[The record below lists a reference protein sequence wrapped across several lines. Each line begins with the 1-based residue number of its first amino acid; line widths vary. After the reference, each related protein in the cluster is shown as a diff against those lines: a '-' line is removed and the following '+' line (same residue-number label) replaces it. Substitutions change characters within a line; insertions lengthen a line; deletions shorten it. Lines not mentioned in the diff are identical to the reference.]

1 MMPETPDKAI
11 DTPEVARQYSPS
23 NSTAAS
29 TPRSSPRQFNSAEP
43 PGFHESEFDA
53 GQKTGGHGEYDND
66 DDDVESLYEQ
76 DQLPSV
82 DEIRARAVRREGGK
96 TSPSQFK
103 VLLGVWVA
111 VFLTLIIA
119 LSVAIPRRNN
129 NGPNEK
135 EASPSLDD
143 DGDLEGYGSL
153 PETENNRTIHV
164 DITKY
169 VADHK
174 YSTIDAA
181 TTQGTPQ
188 YLAIAWMATADTMKS
203 NANDFDDELL
213 FRERY
218 AAAVLHFAWNPDA
231 WQYDLNFL
239 KGDSHVCDWNSPF
252 ESEGVAGIVK
262 VGLVCL
268 GTVGGKQTVNRI
280 FMPSNNLG
288 GEIPPEISLF
298 YNLESIVC
306 TCIIRVVLLRELR
319 IVVR

>member
-1 MMPETPDKAI
+1 MMSETPDKAI
-11 DTPEVARQYSPS
+11 DTPEAARQYSPS

-29 TPRSSPRQFNSAEP
+29 TPASSPRQFNSAEP

-53 GQKTGGHGEYDND
+53 GHKTGGQGAY

-82 DEIRARAVRREGGK
+82 DEIRAQSARSREGSK
-96 TSPSQFK
+96 MSPYQFK

-129 NGPNEK
+129 NGPDENEP
-135 EASPSLDD
+135 SPSFDD
-143 DGDLEGYGSL
+143 DGDLEGYGTL

-188 YLAIAWMATADTMKS
+188 YLAIAWMATTDTMKS

-218 AAAVLHFAWNPDA
+218 AATVLHFAWNPDA
-231 WQYDLNFL
+231 WEYDLNFL
-239 KGDSHVCDWNSPF
+239 KGDSHVCDWNTPF

-306 TCIIRVVLLRELR
+306 TCIIGVVLLGELR
-319 IVVR
+319 IMFR